1 MHNYAEEAVKLLSR
15 AEPAVARERRRASQD
30 GEERDGS
37 LPATVIEDPAELVH
51 IINMLSKKI
60 QQLQD

>member
-1 MHNYAEEAVKLLSR
+1 M
-15 AEPAVARERRRASQD
+15 ARERRAGQD

-37 LPATVIEDPAELVH
+37 PATVTEDPAELVH
-51 IINMLSKKI
+51 IINMLSKKT

>member
-1 MHNYAEEAVKLLSR
+1 MKLLSR
-15 AEPAVARERRRASQD
+15 AEPGVARERRRASRD

-37 LPATVIEDPAELVH
+37 PATVTEDPAELVH
-51 IINMLSKKI
+51 IINMLSKKT